1 MSAASRELF
10 DLVKNSR
17 LAQVAKP
24 HSKNIRG
31 QSNIPTHQTIF
42 TPSSSAY
49 RSNYGLKTALPTKI
63 GKSHISFNDIDNYK
77 GMPDVEKNS
86 GHHYTQLIFKEVGIP
101 LKNHFSQSNPLFPS
115 NSNKSNKPTR
125 EGSLTNLLNLDTRI
139 KTEEVL
145 KILSKNKNLYSNFK
159 SFLAKNHPQFLLS
172 FNSSNSISNSTSS
185 NNNELISIIKDFL
198 KSSNEVTKKESTI
211 YNNSREN
218 LENIQGTGGFSYN
231 QKGRLQ
237 NTPNGVK
244 YNHIVPGRIV
254 GTKEAAIGGFVSN
267 VIDRSIALQTNYARN
282 YPGKHPRQ
290 FIMPFKI
297 SEAELSEDG
306 SIRIFAE
313 GIKNGTW
320 SETDDRYTNGS
331 IRSNFGSTSERNKA
345 DDESLESLLN
355 LILPSR

>member
-31 QSNIPTHQTIF
+31 SSNIPTHQIIF

-49 RSNYGLKTALPTKI
+49 RSNYGLKTALPSKI
-63 GKSHISFNDIDNYK
+63 GKSHISFNDIDNSK

-86 GHHYTQLIFKEVGIP
+86 GHHYTQLIFKEIGIP
-101 LKNHFSQSNPLFPS
+101 LKNHFTQTNPLFPTS
-115 NSNKSNKPTR
+115 LNKSNKTIR

-145 KILSKNKNLYSNFK
+145 KILSQNTKLYSNFK
-159 SFLAKNHPQFLLS
+159 KFLAKNYPQYLLS
-172 FNSSNSISNSTSS
+172 SSSSNQISISS
-185 NNNELISIIKDFL
+185 NNEIIPIIKEFL
-198 KSSNEVTKKESTI
+198 RNSQHIIKKENTI
-211 YNNSREN
+211 FNNTREN
-218 LENIQGTGGFSYN
+218 IETIQGTGGFSYN

-254 GTKEAAIGGFVSN
+254 GTKEAAIGGFISN

-282 YPGKHPRQ
+282 YPGKHHRQ
-290 FIMPFKI
+290 FVVPFKI

-306 SIRIFAE
+306 SIRLFSE
-313 GIKNGTW
+313 GIKNGNW
-320 SETDDRYTNGS
+320 SETDDRYSGS
-331 IRSNFGSTSERNKA
+331 NRSNFASTSERNKA